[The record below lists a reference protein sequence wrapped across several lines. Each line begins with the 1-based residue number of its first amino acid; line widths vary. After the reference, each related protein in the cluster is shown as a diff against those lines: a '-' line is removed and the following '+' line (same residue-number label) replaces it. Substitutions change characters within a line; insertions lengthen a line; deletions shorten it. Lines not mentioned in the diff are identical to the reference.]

1 MRKVRPSWAIYT
13 KGTPPRQVVY
23 GVAEEVL
30 AALRA
35 EGAVSE
41 PQRFT
46 APAVGFDPEALKR
59 VLDELCAAA
68 GVEVRAGRPVIA
80 AHPAAGRNAS
90 LPVADPSGVA
100 ELAPGAFS

>member
-35 EGAVSE
+35 EGAVTG

-68 GVEVRAGRPVIA
+68 GGEGRVGGQILAAPRHDGPV
-80 AHPAAGRNAS
+80 PP
-90 LPVADPSGVA
+90 LPVAAPPGVPD
-100 ELAPGAFS
+100 L